1 MTDIVLIFVKLI
13 VLSPHFLGK
22 LFFLFCFLVRI
33 TLIYQNQIFILM
45 CSGKFISRVAF
56 SISKIT
62 FVRLMSPQAGLSCC
76 YLWGRLKW
84 TKIKWLT
91 SFQACGCPFRF
102 GSPLSCFR
110 ETVLNGRITGSR
122 YVFYHGGGFTLSN
135 KAHLFS
141 EYILWHP
148 RGETLRLAQWGLSR
162 PGCVDPS
169 TGCERQRNC
178 SPCKAMWAESVS
190 GKLAEQIIHGLRE
203 RTKEQTNL

>member
-1 MTDIVLIFVKLI
+1 
-13 VLSPHFLGK
+13 
-22 LFFLFCFLVRI
+22 
-33 TLIYQNQIFILM
+33 M
-45 CSGKFISRVAF
+45 CSGKSISLVAF

-62 FVRLMSPQAGLSCC
+62 FVRLMSPEAGLSCC
-76 YLWGRLKW
+76 YLWGGGIW

-91 SFQACGCPFRF
+91 SFQACGCPFQF
-102 GSPLSCFR
+102 GSRLPCFG
-110 ETVLNGRITGSR
+110 EAALNGRITESR
-122 YVFYHGGGFTLSN
+122 YVFYHRVGFTLSN

-169 TGCERQRNC
+169 TGCERQRDC

-190 GKLAEQIIHGLRE
+190 GKLAEQIIHGLRA